1 MSDSATKNYTDT
13 LNLPKT
19 EFPMKGNLAALEP
32 KMLAFWQENKV
43 FAHVLKQNENQPAF
57 VLHDGPPYANG
68 NLHAGHAL
76 NKILKDM
83 VVKFQNLNGKRA
95 DFIPG
100 WDCHGLPIE
109 QAVEKS
115 LREKKIDKRLMSKE
129 EFLTHCRAYAEKY
142 VEIQA
147 GEFKR
152 MGVLASYE
160 NPYKTLDTSYEA
172 QEIKELA
179 TFARKGSLYRK
190 KRPVFW
196 CVYDQTAL
204 ALAEVEYEDIKV
216 PSVYVAFRST
226 SDLSATYATLKGKN
240 VDYVIWTT
248 TPWTLPANLAICL
261 NATVEYVFYELGT
274 RVVVV
279 AKDLLLAFLAHV
291 APGEFKE
298 GTVKAGGAVFNTASL
313 VDATRVLAF
322 AEGKDL
328 EGQQYAHAFL
338 PRTSPIVLGEHVTT
352 ESGTGLVHTAPG
364 HGPDDYEV
372 GLKYGLDIY
381 NPVKGDGRYDDT
393 VSPEFT
399 NMFVYDA
406 NEKIPAL
413 LHQNGVLLN
422 APDEKIVTSYPHSWR
437 SKKPVVFRATPQW
450 FISMEA
456 NDLRQRALHHIDNNV
471 KWVPAWGRDRI
482 HGMLSTR
489 PDWTISRQRTW
500 GVPIPT
506 ALCTECNHSVCD
518 ADMMLKVAIF
528 VEKEGVAAWYTH
540 ELSEFYPGGN
550 TCPNCKKET
559 LKKES
564 DILDVWFDS
573 ACSFAAVVEQRE
585 NSPVP
590 VDLYLEGSDQH
601 RGWFHSSLLV
611 GTGTRDMAPYK
622 TCLTHGFVVD
632 GNGNKMSKS
641 MGNTVS
647 PDEIIKKYGAE
658 IMRLWVASSDYRDDV
673 RLSWGILDTLSEGY
687 RKVRN
692 TIRYGLSNLYDF
704 NPATDAVSFEKLEPL
719 DAWALSK
726 LRQLALKVKNAY
738 ENFEFHAVYHAA
750 MQFCAIELS
759 AQYFD
764 IQKDNLY
771 TSKANGSRRRSAQ
784 TVLFHI
790 AKDLT
795 VMLAPITSF
804 TSEEAFAHLP
814 GEKLSS
820 VFMASFPKT
829 ESGQS
834 EDSNE
839 LDALFQVRTGVLP
852 LLELAR
858 KEKQIGKSLEAKVIL
873 QASGPL
879 ETLLTKWK
887 HFLPELF
894 IVSQVEFSALPDGA
908 KVAEGVVAKVEA
920 ANGHKCPRCWS
931 FRPEVNNMNVCH
943 RCIEA
948 LS

>member
-1 MSDSATKNYTDT
+1 
-13 LNLPKT
+13 
-19 EFPMKGNLAALEP
+19 
-32 KMLAFWQENKV
+32 
-43 FAHVLKQNENQPAF
+43 

-68 NLHAGHAL
+68 HLHAGHAL
-76 NKILKDM
+76 NKILKDI

-129 EFLTHCRAYAEKY
+129 EFISHCRTYAEKY
-142 VEIQA
+142 VQIQSD
-147 GEFKR
+147 EFKR

-160 NPYKTLDTSYEA
+160 RPYKTLDPKYEA
-172 QEIKELA
+172 QEIRELA
-179 TFARKGSLYRK
+179 TFARRGSLFRK

-204 ALAEVEYEDIKV
+204 ALAEVEYENLKV
-216 PSVYVAFRST
+216 PSVYVAFRAT
-226 SDLSATYATLKGKN
+226 SDLASTWSALKNKP
-240 VDYVIWTT
+240 VDFVIWTT

-261 NATVEYVFYELGT
+261 NPSVEYVFYQLGP

-279 AKDLLLAFLAHV
+279 AKELLFAFLAHV
-291 APGEFKE
+291 APQELKE
-298 GTVKAGGAVFNTASL
+298 GTVKTGAASFDTATL

-322 AEGKDL
+322 AEGREL
-328 EGQQYAHAFL
+328 EGHRYQHVFL
-338 PRTSPIVLGEHVTT
+338 PRQSPIILGEHVTT

-381 NPVKGDGRYDDT
+381 NPVKADGRYDDT
-393 VSPEFT
+393 IAPEFT
-399 NMFVYDA
+399 NQFVFEA
-406 NEKIPAL
+406 NEKIPQL
-413 LHQNGVLLN
+413 LHEKGVLLN
-422 APDEKIVTSYPHSWR
+422 QPNEFITTSYPHSWR
-437 SKKPVVFRATPQW
+437 SKKPVIFRATPQW
-450 FISMEA
+450 FISMET
-456 NDLRQRALHHIDNNV
+456 NELRKRALHHIDNNV
-471 KWVPAWGRDRI
+471 TWVPAWGRDRI

-518 ADMMLKVAIF
+518 ERMMMKVAEF
-528 VEKEGVAAWYTH
+528 VEAEGVAAWYTH
-540 ELSEFYPGGN
+540 DLKEFYEGGN
-550 TCPNCKKET
+550 TCPQCKKET

-573 ACSFAAVVEQRE
+573 ACSFAAVIEQRE
-585 NSPVP
+585 QLKVP

-611 GTGTRDMAPYK
+611 GTGTRDVAPYK

-647 PDEIIKKYGAE
+647 PDEITKKFGAE

-692 TIRYGLSNLYDF
+692 TIRYALSNVYDF
-704 NPATDAVSFEKLEPL
+704 NPEIDSVPLENLEPL
-719 DAWALSK
+719 DLWALAK
-726 LRQLALKVKNAY
+726 LRSLSLKVKAAY
-738 ENFEFHAVYHAA
+738 ENYEFHAVYHAVI
-750 MQFCAIELS
+750 QFCAVELS

-771 TSKANGSRRRSAQ
+771 TSKANGKKRRSAQ

-790 AKDLT
+790 ARDLL

-804 TSEEAFAHLP
+804 TSEEAFAFLP
-814 GEKLSS
+814 GPKLKS
-820 VFMASFPKT
+820 VFLAPFPETTPPSLQT
-829 ESGQS
+829 EIAD
-834 EDSNE
+834 EF
-839 LDALFQVRTGVLP
+839 DALFHVRSGVLP
-852 LLELAR
+852 LLEVAR
-858 KEKQIGKSLEAKVIL
+858 RDKMIGKSLEAKVTL
-873 QASGPL
+873 QASGTFQK
-879 ETLLTKWK
+879 TLQKWK
-887 HFLPELF
+887 AFLPELF
-894 IVSQVEFSALPDGA
+894 IVSQVEFGALEGGALVADGVFA
-908 KVAEGVVAKVEA
+908 KVDPAT
-920 ANGHKCPRCWS
+920 GHKCPRCWA
-931 FRPEVNNMNVCH
+931 FRPEVTPSTLCH
-943 RCIEA
+943 RCTEA
-948 LS
+948 MS